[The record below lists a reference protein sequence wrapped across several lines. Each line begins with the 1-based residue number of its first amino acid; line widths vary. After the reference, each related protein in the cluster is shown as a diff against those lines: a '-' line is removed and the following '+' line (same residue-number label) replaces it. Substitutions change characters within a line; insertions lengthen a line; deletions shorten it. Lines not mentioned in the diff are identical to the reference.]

1 MEPAASVSLFAY
13 GEPGDSRALSAHV
26 AQADGQDPGARAGD
40 LVLEGYDCGPTV
52 EAAWGDSDY
61 EYWMVVAREHKDA
74 VLLFLLSEW
83 FKAQGSGRPR
93 TSSELRGALEKLGIP
108 VAFQSW

>member
-1 MEPAASVSLFAY
+1 
-13 GEPGDSRALSAHV
+13 
-26 AQADGQDPGARAGD
+26 
-40 LVLEGYDCGPTV
+40 VLEGYDCGPSV